1 MTELSLT
8 RFSKAILLS
17 SRPMS
22 GAMFTE
28 NLTAFAGLPTWEGI
42 VCALAVPFCRIVM
55 LRSFYTVF
63 PELTQVPTREPAGPF
78 GSRLVSGA
86 DMSLAL
92 VYAVCI
98 GFFLIQVLFFA
109 GGAFESSRSS

>member
-17 SRPMS
+17 SRPTS
-22 GAMFTE
+22 EEIFTE
-28 NLTAFAGLPTWEGI
+28 NFTAFAGLPTWLGI
-42 VCALAVPFCRIVM
+42 ICALVMLFCRVAIFTV
-55 LRSFYTVF
+55 SYTVCVGL
-63 PELTQVPTREPAGPF
+63 PQVPMA
-78 GSRLVSGA
+78 SGQGLTGRTGYPKA

-109 GGAFESSRSS
+109 GGALESNRGS